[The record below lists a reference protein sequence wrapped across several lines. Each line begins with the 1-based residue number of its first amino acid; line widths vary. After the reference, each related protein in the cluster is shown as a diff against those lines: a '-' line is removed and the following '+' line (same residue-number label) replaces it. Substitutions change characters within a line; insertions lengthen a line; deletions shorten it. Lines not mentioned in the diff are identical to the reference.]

1 MPDTMPAMCRER
13 LRTNPS
19 TIRSIRRPAGR
30 LICALAVALPLALI
44 GQVDSAE
51 ADERRGNLGVGVA
64 ALLGGADVGAL
75 GPSVIYD
82 TGMFHIEGLFGF
94 ADNDA
99 QTRFTVGGRFWYH
112 IHSAQSADFSLGG
125 GLGVVSID
133 PEGGG
138 DSTTNVEID
147 AGAQLRAFIV
157 PNVAVSASLG
167 LGILTGDADLIA
179 ITGDLVGQLGI
190 AYYF

>member
-1 MPDTMPAMCRER
+1 MCRES
-13 LRTNPS
+13 LRTVPS
-19 TIRSIRRPAGR
+19 TLRSPRLPVAK
-30 LICALAVALPLALI
+30 LICALAAALPLVLV

-51 ADERRGNLGVGVA
+51 AQEGRKSGNLGVGVVA
-64 ALLGGADVGAL
+64 MLGGADVGTV
-75 GPSVIYD
+75 GPAVVYD
-82 TGMFHIEGLFGF
+82 TGIFHIEGLFGF
-94 ADNDA
+94 NDNDT

-112 IHSAQSADFSLGG
+112 IHSGQSSDFSLGG
-125 GLGVVSID
+125 GLGVVSVD

-167 LGILTGDADLIA
+167 LGLLTGDTDVIA
-179 ITGDLVGQLGI
+179 ITGDLVGGLGI
-190 AYYF
+190 VYYF